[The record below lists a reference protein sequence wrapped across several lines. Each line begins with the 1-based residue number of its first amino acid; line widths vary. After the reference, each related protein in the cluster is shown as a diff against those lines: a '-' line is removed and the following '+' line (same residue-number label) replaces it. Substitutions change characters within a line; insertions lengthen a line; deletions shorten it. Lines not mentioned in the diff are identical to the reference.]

1 MDSVIL
7 IGGITI
13 EVLLVTA
20 LVLTIKVKR
29 QLKNLLR
36 SF

>member
-13 EVLLVTA
+13 EVILATA
-20 LVLTIKVKR
+20 LVLTIKVKK
-29 QLKNLLR
+29 QLKNLPR

>member
-1 MDSVIL
+1 MDSIIL
-7 IGGITI
+7 IGGITV
-13 EVLLVTA
+13 EVLLATA
-20 LVLTIKVKR
+20 LVLTIKAKK